1 MELASPLILNETFS
15 IIFKH
20 RDFFSGQTGA
30 VPTEIKS
37 DPTPKVKDVMFSS
50 LRNNCDADSS
60 DNDDW

>member
-1 MELASPLILNETFS
+1 MENRKNISNS
-15 IIFKH
+15 
-20 RDFFSGQTGA
+20 FSGQSGA

-50 LRNNCDADSS
+50 LRANCDADSS